1 MHLIT
6 SAVVASAITPVGR
19 VLLLLTNVMP
29 KAILSTTTTTNHH
42 TINTMNIRELIDKID
57 DKQLRERLHE
67 ALEHERAESLEELEE
82 EVSRA
87 KALAEHD
94 KDIRSAEDNL
104 HKATA
109 MASTDSHGDYD
120 EIADAAA
127 RDLVDARDA
136 KMKYEDPDRFAEQRF
151 FYGCG

>member
-1 MHLIT
+1 MT
-6 SAVVASAITPVGR
+6 
-19 VLLLLTNVMP
+19 
-29 KAILSTTTTTNHH
+29 
-42 TINTMNIRELIDKID
+42 IRELIDRVE
-57 DKQLRERLHE
+57 DKQLRDKLHE
-67 ALEHERAESLEELEE
+67 ALEHDHDESEEELEE
-82 EVSRA
+82 AVSRA

-120 EIADAAA
+120 EIVGAAA
-127 RDLVDARDA
+127 RDLIDARDN
-136 KMKYEDPDRFAEQRF
+136 KLKYEDPERFAEQRF